1 MNIKTIKGT
10 YDILPT
16 EIHKWQYL
24 EQLFR
29 TIAGV
34 FHYEEIRTP
43 AIETVEVFKR
53 TSGQASDIVTK
64 EMFAFE
70 TKGNDLIAVRPEGT
84 APVIRSY
91 VEHKMFGNPEQPVK
105 LFYTAP
111 MFRYERPQKGRQRQ
125 FHQFG
130 VEAIGSQNPSLDA
143 EVIMLALSVIDSLG
157 LEDYEL
163 RINSLGDKES
173 RDAYRQALRTHFE
186 PSLNDLCGDCKT
198 RYETNPLRILDC
210 KIDHEHPSMQNAPS
224 ILDYLNDNSKHYFD
238 ALCEQL
244 NMLGINYTID
254 SSIVRGLDYYNHTVF
269 EIISTNPLVGAQS
282 TICGGGRYDGLTK
295 MFDGPDMPGIGFGLG
310 IERLL
315 IALDAE
321 AIEIDKDPELDVYV
335 VAADDYSKKQ
345 ALSIVTM
352 LRMEGLKVDMDFVG
366 RSFKAQFKSATRLDA
381 SFAIILGETELNEGK
396 VNIKHLATQTQET
409 VEIEK
414 MMTFLNKY
422 LGGHHHE

>member
-1 MNIKTIKGT
+1 MGIKTIKGT

-16 EIHKWQYL
+16 DIHKWQYL

-43 AIETVEVFKR
+43 VIEEVEVFKR
-53 TSGQASDIVTK
+53 SSGQASDIVTK

-70 TKGNDLIAVRPEGT
+70 TKGNDFIAVRPEGT

-91 VEHKMFGNPEQPVK
+91 VEHKMFGNPEQPIK

-143 EVIMLALSVIDSLG
+143 EVVMLALSVIDSLG
-157 LEDYEL
+157 IEDYQL

-173 RDAYRQALRTHFE
+173 RDAYREALRTHFKPTLHE
-186 PSLNDLCGDCKT
+186 LCGDCQT
-198 RYETNPLRILDC
+198 RFESNPLRMLDC
-210 KIDHEHPSMQNAPS
+210 KIDHDKEVMQTAPS
-224 ILDYLNDNSKHYFD
+224 ILDYLNEESKIYFD
-238 ALCEQL
+238 AFCEQL
-244 NMLGINYTID
+244 NMLGIDYVVD
-254 SSIVRGLDYYNHTVF
+254 PSIVRGLDYYNHTVF
-269 EIISTNPLVGAQS
+269 EIVSTNPLVGAQS
-282 TICGGGRYDGLTK
+282 TICGGGRYNGLTQ

-315 IALDAE
+315 IALEAE
-321 AIEIDKDPELDVYV
+321 AIEIEKEPEVDVYV
-335 VAADDYSKKQ
+335 VSADEASRKQ

-352 LRMEGLKVDMDFVG
+352 LRMEGLKVDMDYVN
-366 RSFKAQFKSATRLDA
+366 RSFKAQFKSATRLNA
-381 SFAIILGETELNEGK
+381 SFAIILGTNELNEGK
-396 VNIKHLATQTQET
+396 VNIKHLASQTQET
-409 VEIEK
+409 VAIES
-414 MMTFLNKY
+414 MISFINQY
-422 LGGHHHE
+422 IGGHHHE